1 MKNLEGSAVI
11 VPMTLHLIAWWRKP
25 PMAKHGPVI
34 VYSREKGYTQT
45 ELETL
50 VSKDTQQWLRAE
62 NKKAESENQ
71 TGKET
76 GK

>member
-34 VYSREKGYTQT
+34 VYSREKGYTQA
-45 ELETL
+45 ELEALCPESTKL
-50 VSKDTQQWLRAE
+50 A
-62 NKKAESENQ
+62 KAEEKNKNENYRS
-71 TGKET
+71 
-76 GK
+76 